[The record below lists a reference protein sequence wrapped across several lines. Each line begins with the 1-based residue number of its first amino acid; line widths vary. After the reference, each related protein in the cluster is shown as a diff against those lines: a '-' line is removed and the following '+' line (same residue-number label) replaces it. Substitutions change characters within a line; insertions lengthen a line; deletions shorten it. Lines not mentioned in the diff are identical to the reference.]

1 MSELNL
7 EDGIVEGI
15 SSQFAKGVG
24 DGEGFSSPD
33 YDPQSVAIVV
43 QETEKGYLVH
53 ENVGLIGRVMGEGT
67 GEYASDAIKYY
78 SNEDFADKFEDGDF
92 ITLDDYTRDMKGMEA
107 GSVANDKF
115 LLVSDLDMMRDR
127 VQEVDRD
134 VTAYQN
140 NLNEQINELQLQ
152 AGLPNL
158 GCN

>member
-15 SSQFAKGVG
+15 SSQFAKGAG

-33 YDPQSVAIVV
+33 YDPQTVAIVV
-43 QETEKGYLVH
+43 QETAKGYLVH
-53 ENVGLIGRVMGEGT
+53 ENVGLIGLAMGEGT
-67 GEYASDAIKYY
+67 GEYSTDAIKYY
-78 SNEDFADKFEDGDF
+78 SNEDFVDKFDDGDF

-115 LLVSDLDMMRDR
+115 LLVSDLDMMKDR

-152 AGLPNL
+152 AGVPNL